1 MSESVFSAS
10 GDEQEKGGVG
20 GGNEGQGTPQT
31 ASFSSG
37 REGDLRLPRSAQA
50 CGNVRRSKWGPKSQR
65 ARGDDPLPASTSV
78 TRERDHDTP
87 FFIVTKYT
95 NRLVYRCSR
104 LKRTAR
110 PRQPPAARG
119 PRLPRL
125 TPCPCEAA
133 LRAPPPAPGP
143 GFHSV
148 LRR

>member
-20 GGNEGQGTPQT
+20 GSNEGQGTPQT

-37 REGDLRLPRSAQA
+37 REGDLQLPRSAQA
-50 CGNVRRSKWGPKSQR
+50 CGNVRRSKWGPNSQR

-87 FFIVTKYT
+87 FFIMTKYT

-110 PRQPPAARG
+110 QRQPPAARG

-125 TPCPCEAA
+125 TRPVPAKPLCAPRPQP
-133 LRAPPPAPGP
+133 RAQASTP
-143 GFHSV
+143 S
-148 LRR
+148 